1 MSNCYDHEL
10 KMNMLDTYY
19 WEDKVEAK
27 KNLRENLNELD
38 DWNKNEKKKYERAIW
53 HFDNWY
59 EEYTGQSFNEMLKE
73 KE

>member
-38 DWNKNEKKKYERAIW
+38 DWHKNEKKKYERAIW